1 MKGKLAAANIT
12 QIINELKKISSLNK
26 RKKDKYIS
34 KLEELHK
41 LYINIEIDEKFK
53 IQYNRMNA
61 KGKEVI
67 KELKSTKEKNKI
79 ESVIEVYT
87 RYLTASLCD
96 FQGKTINLRK
106 YITSFLFCA
115 MLFLALTPQFFG
127 FFLPILFFIPIY
139 IGLKGV
145 KQRTMTGFY
154 MTMSVIPVAFMTA
167 VTWIR
172 YGINVKQDY
181 VASLKMIVDSGIS
194 QNLAEILI
202 VTGPVLGC
210 VLFIFALKLK
220 IYLYKG
226 FKSSYFFGKIKYW
239 I

>member
-12 QIINELKKISSLNK
+12 QIINGLKKIRSLNK

-210 VLFIFALKLK
+210 VLFIFAS
-220 IYLYKG
+220 IQLYQG
-226 FKSSYFFGKIKYW
+226 IKTKDLF

>member
-210 VLFIFALKLK
+210 ALFIFAS
-220 IYLYKG
+220 IQLYQG
-226 FKSSYFFGKIKYW
+226 IKTKDLF

>member
-145 KQRTMTGFY
+145 KQRTMTEFY

-210 VLFIFALKLK
+210 VLFIFAS
-220 IYLYKG
+220 IQLYQG
-226 FKSSYFFGKIKYW
+226 IKTKDLF

>member
-26 RKKDKYIS
+26 IKKDKYIS

-145 KQRTMTGFY
+145 KQITMTGFY

-210 VLFIFALKLK
+210 VLFIFAS
-220 IYLYKG
+220 IQLYQG
-226 FKSSYFFGKIKYW
+226 IKTKDLF

>member
-1 MKGKLAAANIT
+1 MKGKLASANIT

-210 VLFIFALKLK
+210 VLFIFAS
-220 IYLYKG
+220 IQLYQG
-226 FKSSYFFGKIKYW
+226 IKTKDLF

>member
-26 RKKDKYIS
+26 IKKDKYIS

-53 IQYNRMNA
+53 IQYNRMNE

-202 VTGPVLGC
+202 VTGPVLGF
-210 VLFIFALKLK
+210 VLFIFAS
-220 IYLYKG
+220 IQLYQG
-226 FKSSYFFGKIKYW
+226 IKTKDLF

>member
-12 QIINELKKISSLNK
+12 QIISELKKISSLNK
-26 RKKDKYIS
+26 IKKDKYIS
-34 KLEELHK
+34 KLEELYK
-41 LYINIEIDEKFK
+41 SYINIEIDEKFK

-210 VLFIFALKLK
+210 VLFIFAS
-220 IYLYKG
+220 IQLYQG
-226 FKSSYFFGKIKYW
+226 IKTKDLF

>member
-26 RKKDKYIS
+26 IKKDKYIS

-79 ESVIEVYT
+79 ESLIEVYT

-210 VLFIFALKLK
+210 VLFIFAS
-220 IYLYKG
+220 IQLYQG
-226 FKSSYFFGKIKYW
+226 IKTKDLF

>member
-53 IQYNRMNA
+53 IQYNRMNE

-210 VLFIFALKLK
+210 VLFIFAS
-220 IYLYKG
+220 IQLYQG
-226 FKSSYFFGKIKYW
+226 IKTKDLF

>member
-12 QIINELKKISSLNK
+12 QIINELKKISSLK
-26 RKKDKYIS
+26 KIKKDKYIS

-210 VLFIFALKLK
+210 VLFIFAS
-220 IYLYKG
+220 IQLYQG
-226 FKSSYFFGKIKYW
+226 IKTKDLF

>member
-26 RKKDKYIS
+26 INKDKYIS

-210 VLFIFALKLK
+210 VLFIFAS
-220 IYLYKG
+220 IQLYQG
-226 FKSSYFFGKIKYW
+226 IKTKDLF

>member
-1 MKGKLAAANIT
+1 MKGKLAATNIT

-41 LYINIEIDEKFK
+41 SYINIEIDEKFK
-53 IQYNRMNA
+53 IQYNRMNE

-210 VLFIFALKLK
+210 VLFIFAS
-220 IYLYKG
+220 IQLYQG
-226 FKSSYFFGKIKYW
+226 IKTKDLF

>member
-202 VTGPVLGC
+202 VTGPVLGW
-210 VLFIFALKLK
+210 VLFIFAS
-220 IYLYKG
+220 IQLYQG
-226 FKSSYFFGKIKYW
+226 IKTKDLF

>member
-1 MKGKLAAANIT
+1 MKGKLAATNIT

-210 VLFIFALKLK
+210 VLFIFAS
-220 IYLYKG
+220 IQLYQG
-226 FKSSYFFGKIKYW
+226 IKTKDLF

>member
-26 RKKDKYIS
+26 IKKDKYIS

-145 KQRTMTGFY
+145 KQRTMTVFY

-210 VLFIFALKLK
+210 VLFIFAS
-220 IYLYKG
+220 IQLYQG
-226 FKSSYFFGKIKYW
+226 IKTKDLF

>member
-61 KGKEVI
+61 KGQEII

-210 VLFIFALKLK
+210 VLFIFAS
-220 IYLYKG
+220 IQLYQG
-226 FKSSYFFGKIKYW
+226 IKTKDLF

>member
-26 RKKDKYIS
+26 IKKDKYIS
-34 KLEELHK
+34 KLEELHN

-67 KELKSTKEKNKI
+67 KELKSTKEKNKK

-210 VLFIFALKLK
+210 VLFIFAS
-220 IYLYKG
+220 IQLYQG
-226 FKSSYFFGKIKYW
+226 IKTKDLF

>member
-1 MKGKLAAANIT
+1 
-12 QIINELKKISSLNK
+12 
-26 RKKDKYIS
+26 YIS

-210 VLFIFALKLK
+210 VLFIFAS
-220 IYLYKG
+220 IQLYQG
-226 FKSSYFFGKIKYW
+226 IKTKDLF

>member
-26 RKKDKYIS
+26 IKKDKYIS

-87 RYLTASLCD
+87 RYLTASLCG

-210 VLFIFALKLK
+210 VLFIFAS
-220 IYLYKG
+220 IQLYQG
-226 FKSSYFFGKIKYW
+226 IKTKDLF

>member
-12 QIINELKKISSLNK
+12 QKI
-26 RKKDKYIS
+26 KKDKYIS

-210 VLFIFALKLK
+210 VLFIFAS
-220 IYLYKG
+220 IQLYQG
-226 FKSSYFFGKIKYW
+226 IKTKDLF

>member
-79 ESVIEVYT
+79 ELVIEVYT

-210 VLFIFALKLK
+210 VLFIFAS
-220 IYLYKG
+220 IQLYQG
-226 FKSSYFFGKIKYW
+226 IKTKDLF

>member
-1 MKGKLAAANIT
+1 MKGKLAATNIT

-53 IQYNRMNA
+53 IQYNRMNE

-194 QNLAEILI
+194 QSLAEILI

-210 VLFIFALKLK
+210 VLFIFAS
-220 IYLYKG
+220 IQLYQG
-226 FKSSYFFGKIKYW
+226 IKTKDLF

>member
-96 FQGKTINLRK
+96 FQGKTINIRK

-210 VLFIFALKLK
+210 VLFIFAS
-220 IYLYKG
+220 IQLYQG
-226 FKSSYFFGKIKYW
+226 IKTKDLF

>member
-26 RKKDKYIS
+26 KKKDKYIS

-41 LYINIEIDEKFK
+41 SYINIEIDEKFK
-53 IQYNRMNA
+53 IQYNRMNE

-194 QNLAEILI
+194 QSLAEILI

-210 VLFIFALKLK
+210 VLFIFAS
-220 IYLYKG
+220 IQLYQG
-226 FKSSYFFGKIKYW
+226 IKTKDLF

>member
-79 ESVIEVYT
+79 ESVIEIYT
-87 RYLTASLCD
+87 RYLTALLCD

-210 VLFIFALKLK
+210 VLFIFAS
-220 IYLYKG
+220 IQLYQG
-226 FKSSYFFGKIKYW
+226 IKTKDLF

>member
-172 YGINVKQDY
+172 YGINVKHDY

-210 VLFIFALKLK
+210 VLFIFAS
-220 IYLYKG
+220 IQLYQG
-226 FKSSYFFGKIKYW
+226 IKTKDLF

>member
-1 MKGKLAAANIT
+1 MKGKLAATNIT

-26 RKKDKYIS
+26 IKKDKYIS

-41 LYINIEIDEKFK
+41 SYINIEIDEKFK
-53 IQYNRMNA
+53 IQYNRMNE

-194 QNLAEILI
+194 QSLAEILI

-210 VLFIFALKLK
+210 VLFIFAS
-220 IYLYKG
+220 IQLYQG
-226 FKSSYFFGKIKYW
+226 IKTKDLF

>member
-26 RKKDKYIS
+26 IKKDKYIS

-139 IGLKGV
+139 MGLKGV

-210 VLFIFALKLK
+210 VLFIFAS
-220 IYLYKG
+220 IQLYQG
-226 FKSSYFFGKIKYW
+226 IKTKDLF

>member
-53 IQYNRMNA
+53 IQYNRMNE

-202 VTGPVLGC
+202 VTGPVLGF
-210 VLFIFALKLK
+210 VLFIFAS
-220 IYLYKG
+220 IQLYQG
-226 FKSSYFFGKIKYW
+226 IKTKDLF

>member
-12 QIINELKKISSLNK
+12 QIINELKKIRSLNK
-26 RKKDKYIS
+26 IKKDKYIS

-210 VLFIFALKLK
+210 VLFIFAS
-220 IYLYKG
+220 IQLYQG
-226 FKSSYFFGKIKYW
+226 IKTKDLF

>member
-79 ESVIEVYT
+79 ASVIEVYT

-210 VLFIFALKLK
+210 VLFIFAS
-220 IYLYKG
+220 IQLYQG
-226 FKSSYFFGKIKYW
+226 IKTKDLF

>member
-12 QIINELKKISSLNK
+12 QIISELKKISSLNK
-26 RKKDKYIS
+26 KKKDKYIS
-34 KLEELHK
+34 KLEELYK
-41 LYINIEIDEKFK
+41 SYINIEIDEKFK
-53 IQYNRMNA
+53 IQYNRMNE

-96 FQGKTINLRK
+96 FQGKTIKLRK

-210 VLFIFALKLK
+210 VLFIFAS
-220 IYLYKG
+220 IQLYQG
-226 FKSSYFFGKIKYW
+226 IKTKDLF

>member
-1 MKGKLAAANIT
+1 MKGKLAATNIT

-26 RKKDKYIS
+26 IKKDKYIS

-41 LYINIEIDEKFK
+41 SYINIEIDEKFK

-210 VLFIFALKLK
+210 VLFIFAS
-220 IYLYKG
+220 IQLYQG
-226 FKSSYFFGKIKYW
+226 IKTKDLF

>member
-127 FFLPILFFIPIY
+127 FFLPILFFIPMY

-210 VLFIFALKLK
+210 VLFIFAS
-220 IYLYKG
+220 IQLYQG
-226 FKSSYFFGKIKYW
+226 IKTKDLF

>member
-26 RKKDKYIS
+26 IKKDKYIS

-53 IQYNRMNA
+53 IQYNRMKA
-61 KGKEVI
+61 QGKEVI

-210 VLFIFALKLK
+210 VLFIFAS
-220 IYLYKG
+220 IQLYQG
-226 FKSSYFFGKIKYW
+226 IKTKDLF